1 MEAVRYLSFSLPV
14 LLSLS
19 LTLKTQKYAS
29 AHEGFEG
36 LSLQISSSK
45 QSFVQLEPIPI
56 IFKLRNNTNREIV
69 GHANFRFSCNTV
81 EIYVRDAQRAERK
94 IKQLSTYRSRC
105 VGTESPIPDG
115 AHIDG
120 FDVLKLDLLRYFDL
134 PGHYQIRAVL
144 KSTTSDANAR
154 SGWYDVTIAAPLAND
169 LDALTFL
176 QEETDTG
183 RVFSEIDSKERE
195 MIFEDFLAKY
205 PDSPYS
211 PYIRLNLA
219 ERHTFSGN
227 RQNALVA
234 LEQLESVQNFIYA
247 PRVKELLRSLR

>member
-1 MEAVRYLSFSLPV
+1 MKTVRYLSFSLP
-14 LLSLS
+14 LLLAVSLM
-19 LTLKTQKYAS
+19 LKTQKHAS
-29 AHEGFEG
+29 AQEGFEG

-94 IKQLSTYRSRC
+94 IKQLSMHRSRC

-154 SGWYDVTIAAPLAND
+154 SGWYDVFITAPLAND

-176 QEETDTG
+176 KQKTDTG
-183 RVFSEIDSKERE
+183 RVFTEIDSKEKE
-195 MIFEDFLAKY
+195 IIFEDFLAKY

-219 ERHTFSGN
+219 ERHTFSG
-227 RQNALVA
+227 RTQNAVAA
-234 LEQLESVQNFIYA
+234 LEQLQSVENFIYV
-247 PRVKELLRSLR
+247 PRVKELLRSLK